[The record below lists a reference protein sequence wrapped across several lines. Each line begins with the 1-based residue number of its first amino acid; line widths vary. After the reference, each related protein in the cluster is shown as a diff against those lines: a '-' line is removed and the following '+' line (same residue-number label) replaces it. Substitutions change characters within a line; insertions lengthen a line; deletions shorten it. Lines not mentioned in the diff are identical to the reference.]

1 MRILLDSGCGA
12 TLINKKFVKNSKST
26 KDKKTRWTTK
36 AGNFNTNRKCEV
48 DFTLPAFNAK
58 KIVSW
63 NCYVDESDNSNNNYD
78 MIIGRDILHELG
90 IDLMFSTAEMT
101 WDNVTIP
108 MQPITKLSEDWAEQI
123 ENELLYAQEPPNLNA
138 ERIQAIVDSKYT
150 AADLEGI
157 TKQCELLTVKE

>member
-1 MRILLDSGCGA
+1 MASLLRPKKNTYNHKKLSSLTIGYIQTSTKQAKRKVKNKLLHMQILLDSSCRA
-12 TLINKKFVKNSKST
+12 ILINKKFINNSKST

-101 WDNVTIP
+101 
-108 MQPITKLSEDWAEQI
+108 
-123 ENELLYAQEPPNLNA
+123 
-138 ERIQAIVDSKYT
+138 
-150 AADLEGI
+150 
-157 TKQCELLTVKE
+157 